1 MNKTP
6 LWHFNSSLFHTESLN
21 YSKLSGEHEFSV
33 DLCFI
38 NSPSKF
44 KVVWLIELSRIN
56 LVTQVEQKS
65 HLLSFWAVRVR
76 FLKGSA
82 VWKKY
87 KNTCWWLS
95 ESLEWSRTCEQ
106 VDDTSRLQEH
116 WAQSCCLWWQRV
128 KRKLQLWVFCSA
140 LCRTN
145 WETRWCNVQ
154 RVYVSLHELLR
165 SGFTPRPSLSNTLK
179 HFQLFSREPAF
190 TFTRFRQNHDNDE
203 DY

>member
-38 NSPSKF
+38 NSPRKF

-106 VDDTSRLQEH
+106 VEDTSAAAGTLSSELLPLM
-116 WAQSCCLWWQRV
+116 AAC

-154 RVYVSLHELLR
+154 RVYVSLRDLLR

-179 HFQLFSREPAF
+179 HFQLSSREPAF
-190 TFTRFRQNHDNDE
+190 TFTRSKQNHYNDE